1 MSHENDEAVRGLIR
15 QLAETEAALQQAVGS
30 AVDTVIDPDTGT
42 AILREQARNM
52 LQIIKDEADQVQGL
66 VLSLV
71 NVTERIRTEQRLREN
86 EEKLLALFE
95 ILPVGVSIL
104 DSERKIRFLHGSLDS
119 ATEAIREGVDAYLL
133 KPVRAHELRQ
143 TVRHVLARREERA
156 LRGTEP
162 KEEESVI
169 CRGGFEVD
177 QSSRRV
183 SLDGTP
189 LELTTCEF
197 DLLFHLMRNHQR
209 VVPSS
214 ELVDVVRGYACS
226 DLQEARD
233 IVKWYIYRL
242 RRKVEPNPSRPRY
255 ILNVRGVGY
264 TFKS

>member
-1 MSHENDEAVRGLIR
+1 M
-15 QLAETEAALQQAVGS
+15 
-30 AVDTVIDPDTGT
+30 
-42 AILREQARNM
+42 
-52 LQIIKDEADQVQGL
+52 

-71 NVTERIRTEQRLREN
+71 NVTERIRTEQMLREN

-104 DSERKIRFLHGSLDS
+104 DSERKIRFLHGSL
-119 ATEAIREGVDAYLL
+119 AAAMEASREGVDAYLL

-177 QSSRRV
+177 LRSRQV

-189 LELTTCEF
+189 LERTTCEF
-197 DLLFHLMRNHQR
+197 DLLVHLMHNHHR

-214 ELVDVVRGYACS
+214 ELVEVVRGYARS
-226 DLQEARD
+226 HLQEARD
-233 IVKWYIYRL
+233 IIKWYIYRL